1 MDAHS
6 FLYVQCDVPAEMTLR
21 DWRRRDSL
29 GAGRPRRLAT
39 LRRLFRLPAVAA

>member
-6 FLYVQCDVPAEMTLR
+6 FTYVECDVPDGMTLR
-21 DWRRRDSL
+21 EWRRREAL
-29 GAGRPRRLAT
+29 GAARPPRLAG